1 MAEPVEPL
9 VVWVYV
15 TASCEE
21 EAVCLARTVVEERL
35 AACANVLGSVRSI
48 YRLEDELR
56 DESEAAFVLK
66 TTDERFEALEERLR
80 AIHSYASPC
89 IIALPAS
96 DGSEVFMNWVREEVR
111 G

>member
-21 EAVCLARTVVEERL
+21 EAVRLARVAVEERL

-48 YRLEDELR
+48 YRWEEELR
-56 DESEAAFVLK
+56 DESEAAFILK
-66 TTDERFEALEERLR
+66 TTDERFGALEERLR
-80 AIHSYASPC
+80 ALHSYESPC
-89 IIALPAS
+89 ILSFSAS
-96 DGSEVFMNWVREEVR
+96 GGSEAFRSWVREETR
-111 G
+111 S